1 MAYGSHLCVVEYH
14 VFVNIYLHMYGFRC
28 HYYLNFF
35 NHNKWFQRNTTLVSV
50 YTKHQVINLVS
61 CQSIYLYIS
70 CKKKVNNSSS
80 CTFGML
86 PVFMVFMTINLKD
99 LSFLLLWKFLR
110 WFHIAICFDIE
121 CYVTY
126 FILLFNNHLSNNS
139 CIFQDCV

>member
-1 MAYGSHLCVVEYH
+1 MGVICALS
-14 VFVNIYLHMYGFRC
+14 NITCLLIFIYICTDSGVIIISI
-28 HYYLNFF
+28 FF